1 MSTFL
6 LKTTIKSKGVK
17 AALRSFES
25 ELKKREDDIDNWAEH
40 FYDTFLDDAVENN
53 GLNKI
58 EKDYFLLK
66 LEEVKK
72 INNNGKKVGI
82 GLWNGTLMYK
92 Y

>member
-6 LKTTIKSKGVK
+6 LKTTIKGKGVK

-25 ELKKREDDIDNWAEH
+25 ELKKREDDIDNWAED
-40 FYDTFLDDAVENN
+40 FYDTFLDDAIENN

-58 EKDYFLLK
+58 EKNYFLLK

-72 INNNGKKVGI
+72 ININGKKVGI